1 MVQSLGAS
9 LIDVGTMTFAASAL
23 LIPASFILGSLP
35 DRHKASKPFILASF
49 LGVSIILYLLTMT
62 SSIIFFQ
69 LLYIVL
75 ELVSYI
81 KGPSTSILIA
91 ESYDRSSRG
100 KAISRQGLIEGIGAV
115 IGLGLCMALVNTLG
129 YRVLLSFCS
138 PLVFLSFVFALLTL
152 REPPLYLER
161 NFDRMDRIFGNL
173 DDLSYQLNS
182 DGTIAPSLD
191 GKWRFGKGANMK
203 LFGLGRILFAFA
215 ASNAFTTLSLFLL
228 TRVKFSSSEIFTV
241 YQFRSIVGTLSYLFI
256 GKIAGNEGSG
266 PVLLGTLMR
275 IILVSSFPL
284 ILVIPSP
291 LNIILTAVILSLVST
306 SWSIFSVGAEM
317 VTVIYAAPGSLGL
330 FDALASFG
338 GALGNYSGGYIPT
351 VYGFETLFMFS
362 AALFAIAFV
371 LFYLSLK
378 AR

>member
-1 MVQSLGAS
+1 MEQDTSIPWILTYFPNGVAQGIIGTLIPLYMVQSLGAS

-191 GKWRFGKGANMK
+191 GKWRFGKGANM
-203 LFGLGRILFAFA
+203 
-215 ASNAFTTLSLFLL
+215 
-228 TRVKFSSSEIFTV
+228 
-241 YQFRSIVGTLSYLFI
+241 
-256 GKIAGNEGSG
+256 
-266 PVLLGTLMR
+266 
-275 IILVSSFPL
+275 
-284 ILVIPSP
+284 
-291 LNIILTAVILSLVST
+291 
-306 SWSIFSVGAEM
+306 
-317 VTVIYAAPGSLGL
+317 
-330 FDALASFG
+330 
-338 GALGNYSGGYIPT
+338 
-351 VYGFETLFMFS
+351 
-362 AALFAIAFV
+362 
-371 LFYLSLK
+371 
-378 AR
+378 